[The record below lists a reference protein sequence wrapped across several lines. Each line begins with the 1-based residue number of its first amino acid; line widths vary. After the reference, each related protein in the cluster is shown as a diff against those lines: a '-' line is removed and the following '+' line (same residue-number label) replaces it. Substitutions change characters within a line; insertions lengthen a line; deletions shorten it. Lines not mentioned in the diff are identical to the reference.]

1 MIYVLVAISLLFF
14 AVGYILTE
22 NNAKYL
28 LSGYNTMSEE
38 DRKKVDISSFVIYYR
53 KFHVFLS
60 ISLLIGG
67 LITNS
72 LISEVACGIFLGTYP
87 ILAYIYFIW
96 NSRRFSSELNTSSN
110 KVGIIVLAATL
121 IFVLVLFGYGFKE
134 NQLLVNNDSI
144 EFTGPYGEK
153 IANED
158 IQSIELVNS
167 LPKVNFKRNGF
178 ALGSMNKGY
187 FKTDDGVIIKLLL
200 NSDSYPIILIG
211 KKSGDKIYYSAKNFS
226 NDQIFNDISTI
237 LWNN

>member
-1 MIYVLVAISLLFF
+1 MSLLFF
-14 AVGYILTE
+14 VVGFILTE
-22 NNAKYL
+22 SNAKYL

-38 DRKKVDISSFVIYYR
+38 ERKKVDISSFVPYFR
-53 KFHVFLS
+53 KFHIFLG
-60 ISLLIGG
+60 ISFLIGG
-67 LITNS
+67 LIGNF
-72 LISEVACGIFLGTYP
+72 LISEVAGGIFLGTYP

-96 NSRRFSSELNTSSN
+96 NSRKFSRGLNTSSN

-121 IFVLVLFGYGFKE
+121 ILVLVLFGYGFKE

-158 IQSIELVNS
+158 IQSIELVNI
-167 LPKVNFKRNGF
+167 LPKVSFKRNGF
-178 ALGSMNKGY
+178 ALGSINKGY

-211 KKSGDKIYYSAKNFS
+211 KKSGDKIYYSAKNIS

-237 LWNN
+237 L